1 MNITINK
8 YIEMLTKLAQDHPDA
23 ILIYASDD
31 EGNSYER
38 VHHAP
43 CVCQFNIYEREAY
56 FFEEEEEE
64 QDRKNYPY
72 PIAICIN

>member
-1 MNITINK
+1 MNITINE

-43 CVCQFNIYEREAY
+43 CVCQFNFYDREAY
-56 FFEEEEEE
+56 FSEETK
-64 QDRKNYPY
+64 DRNYPV
-72 PIAICIN
+72 AICIN